1 MQEEQKLEFELVDQ
15 AENQQLM
22 HHQVLPLGTNNLQGC
37 PQQNNL

>member
-15 AENQQLM
+15 EENRQLM
-22 HHQVLPLGTNNLQGC
+22 LHQALPLGTNNLQGH

>member
-15 AENQQLM
+15 EENRQLM
-22 HHQVLPLGTNNLQGC
+22 RHLALPLGTNNLQGY

>member
-15 AENQQLM
+15 EENRQWM
-22 HHQVLPLGTNNLQGC
+22 RHQVLPLSTNNLQGH